1 MTTENLL
8 PMPPESGSARPCLS
22 EEKFLVVDGG
32 KRLRLCSAPWVG
44 KVRAELL
51 VTHGLGEHAGRYA
64 HVAARLAERG
74 IRVHVYDL
82 RGHGRSA
89 GRRGDVENYDLLLDD
104 LRRVLGEVA
113 APGRPVFL
121 FGHSLGGQIVLRFL
135 EGDVPAVRGAV
146 VASPWLRLAFSP
158 PRWKL
163 ALARAVMCFFSRH
176 SQRTGMR
183 LDRLTRDQAHV
194 EAMPDRVLMHHR
206 ISARMFFAVHAAGE
220 RAIAD
225 AERVRTPLLLLHGD
239 ADPVT
244 CCRATAEFH
253 ERVSAPDKSLQIYPG
268 GLHELH
274 NDSIREDVLREVGDW
289 LVARS

>member
-8 PMPPESGSARPCLS
+8 PVPPENGSARVS
-22 EEKFLVVDGG
+22 VFTETFLVADDG
-32 KRLRLCSAPWVG
+32 KCLRLCSASMVP

-51 VTHGLGEHAGRYA
+51 ITHGLGEHAGRYA

-89 GRRGDVENYDLLLDD
+89 GRRGDVENYDVLLRD
-104 LRRVLGEVA
+104 LRRVHGEVA
-113 APGRPVFL
+113 ASGQPVFL
-121 FGHSLGGQIVLRFL
+121 FGHSMGGQIVVRFL
-135 EGDVPAVRGAV
+135 EGDGPVVRGAV

-158 PRWKL
+158 SRWKV
-163 ALARAVMCFFSRH
+163 ALARLVMRFFPSH
-176 SQRTGMR
+176 SQPTGMR

-194 EAMPDRVLMHHR
+194 EAMPDRLLMHHR
-206 ISARMFFAVHAAGE
+206 ISTRMFFAVHTASE
-220 RAIAD
+220 RAIAE

-253 ERVSAPDKSLQIYPG
+253 ERVSALDKSLRIFPG

-274 NDSIREDVLREVGDW
+274 NDVIREDVLREVGDW
-289 LVARS
+289 VVARS

>member
-8 PMPPESGSARPCLS
+8 PLPPESGSARAS
-22 EEKFLVVDGG
+22 AFAESFLTADDGE
-32 KRLRLCSAPWVG
+32 RLRLCSAPIA
-44 KVRAELL
+44 KARAELL

-89 GRRGDVENYDLLLDD
+89 GRRGDVENYDVLLHD
-104 LRRVLGEVA
+104 LRRVYREVA
-113 APGRPVFL
+113 ASGAPVFL
-121 FGHSLGGQIVLRFL
+121 FGHSMGGQIVLRFL

-163 ALARAVMCFFSRH
+163 RLARVVMRFFPHH
-176 SQRTGMR
+176 SQPTGMR
-183 LDRLTRDQAHV
+183 LDRLTRDEAHV
-194 EAMPDRVLMHHR
+194 EAMPDRALMHHR
-206 ISARMFFAVHAAGE
+206 ISARMFFAVHAASE
-220 RAIAD
+220 RAMAE

-244 CCRATAEFH
+244 CCRTTAEFH
-253 ERVSAPDKSLQIYPG
+253 ERVSVRDKALRIFPG

-274 NDSIREDVLREVGDW
+274 NDVIREDVLREVGDW
-289 LVARS
+289 VVARW